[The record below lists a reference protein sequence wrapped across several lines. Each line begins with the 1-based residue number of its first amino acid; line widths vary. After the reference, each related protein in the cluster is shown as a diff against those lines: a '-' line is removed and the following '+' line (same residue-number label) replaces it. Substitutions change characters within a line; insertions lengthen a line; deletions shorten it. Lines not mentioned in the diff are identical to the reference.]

1 MLIKYENI
9 IILLIIFLPLINS
22 SLIYNDSFRW
32 DEETL
37 LEYVKINFLN
47 PDNETNNID
56 QFHFMIIDPHN
67 HLKNDNLFEIKKYLE
82 KLYNEYNLTCFLYLT
97 NHVKKNTELN
107 YNLKYFNNK
116 IFSEIHKYN
125 QNFDEYSTISL
136 IFQIEDDKMNI
147 RLGSNC
153 RTIITDSEA
162 LQILKDNSQYLNKN
176 QINILLKK
184 FFSSFIN
191 IYSKN
196 YMSYVKNNKNRFSFI
211 KQILTFKG
219 ISILSL
225 IILSYIFLIYFCLIY
240 KIGDKCNKNSNINT
254 YIENNIEKFIK
265 MNKDEPL
272 EKIMQT
278 FCIIC
283 LNKYESDNIIT
294 TIDDNDNNK
303 INLPCGHIYHQ
314 ICIYKY
320 FKSMKI
326 SYCPLCKAKFKI
338 KFDDTNEKIKIK
350 NYTLNNNWDYKDNN
364 SFDCY
369 INEFIDLQK
378 ANNSFDIKNEFCD
391 KMKNLYNNKQNLE
404 NSIAKIKN
412 Y

>member
-1 MLIKYENI
+1 MFIKNEIINI
-9 IILLIIFLPLINS
+9 SIILFILLINS
-22 SLIYNDSFRW
+22 SFCYNDSFRW

-47 PDNETNNID
+47 PDNITNNIS
-56 QFHFMIIDPHN
+56 QFHYMIIDPHN
-67 HLKNDNLFEIKKYLE
+67 YLKNGNLFEIQKYLE
-82 KLYNEYNLTCFLYLT
+82 KLYNEYNLTCFLYIT

-116 IFSEIHKYN
+116 VFSEIHKYK
-125 QNFDEYSTISL
+125 NFDEYSTISL
-136 IFQIEDDKMNI
+136 IFQLEDNKMNI
-147 RLGSNC
+147 RLGSTC
-153 RTIITDSEA
+153 RTIISDSEA
-162 LQILKDNSQYLNKN
+162 LQILKDNSIYLNNK

-196 YMSYVKNNKNRFSFI
+196 YISYTKNNKLSFGFI

-225 IILSYIFLIYFCLIY
+225 IILAYIFLIYFCLIY
-240 KIGDKCNKNSNINT
+240 KIGDKCNKDNNTNT

-265 MNKDEPL
+265 MNKDETL

-283 LNKYESDNIIT
+283 LKKYDSDNIIT
-294 TIDDNDNNK
+294 TIDDNDSDK

-320 FKSMKI
+320 FKSMRK

-338 KFDDTNEKIKIK
+338 KFDDDNEKIEIK
-350 NYTLNNNWDYKDNN
+350 GYTLNNNWDDNDSI

-378 ANNSFDIKNEFCD
+378 AKNSFDIKDEFCD
-391 KMKNLYNNKQNLE
+391 KMKKLYNNKQNLE